1 MGIRAALVQF
11 ERESLERCGL
21 DYAGLKWCELGN
33 QRIGRKPAKEVYLS
47 YGVEA
52 HVAIDLN
59 GKDGAMPLNLDDPV
73 PFVFV
78 DQFDVITNYG
88 TSEHVNDQYHL
99 FKNAHDMCRVDGI
112 IINIVPRE
120 GHWPGHCR
128 HYYTERF
135 TQSLAEACGYEMV
148 HIALLDQDYYTSPK
162 NLIAFTYRKTEA
174 DFISPERFRAVEGL
188 VDSGDTS
195 RTGDYNKG
203 SLKNKLRAVWA
214 ILREQ

>member
-128 HYYTERF
+128 YYYTELF
-135 TQSLAEACGYEMV
+135 VQSLAEACGYE
-148 HIALLDQDYYTSPK
+148 IAHSAILDQDYYTSPK
-162 NLIAFTYRKTEA
+162 NLLAFTYRKKRA
-174 DFISPERFRAVEGL
+174 DFIPQERFREVEGL
-188 VDSGDTS
+188 FDSGNTS
-195 RTGDYNKG
+195 RTGDYNRG

-214 ILREQ
+214 IIREK

>member
-11 ERESLERCGL
+11 ERESLDHCAL
-21 DYAGLKWCELGN
+21 DFPGLKWCELGN
-33 QRIGRKPAKEVYLS
+33 QRIGNKPAKEAYLT
-47 YGVEA
+47 YGVQD

-73 PFVFV
+73 PFMFAG
-78 DQFDVITNYG
+78 QFDVITNYG

-99 FKNAHDMCRVDGI
+99 FKNAHDMCKVNGI

-128 HYYTERF
+128 YYYTELF
-135 TQSLAEACGYEMV
+135 KESLAEACDYELV
-148 HIALLDQDYYTSPK
+148 HSALLDQGYYGPPK
-162 NLIAFTYRKTEA
+162 NLLAFTFRKRREE
-174 DFISPERFRAVEGL
+174 FISRERFRQVEGL
-188 VDSGDTS
+188 VDSGDTR
-195 RTGDYNKG
+195 RTGDYNRG

-214 ILREQ
+214 ILRES

>member
-1 MGIRAALVQF
+1 MGIRAALAQF
-11 ERESLERCGL
+11 ERESLDRRGL
-21 DYAGLKWCELGN
+21 DYPGLKWCELGN
-33 QRIGRKPAKEVYLS
+33 QRIGRKPAKEAYLS

-59 GKDGAMPLNLDDPV
+59 GKDGAMPLDLDDPV

-88 TSEHVNDQYHL
+88 TSEHVNDQYQL
-99 FKNAHDMCRVDGI
+99 FKNAHDMCKVNGI

-120 GHWPGHCR
+120 DNWPGHCR
-128 HYYTERF
+128 YYYTERF
-135 TQSLAEACGYEMV
+135 SRSLAEACGYDIV
-148 HIALLDQDYYTSPK
+148 HSTILDRDYYAAPK
-162 NLIAFTYRKTEA
+162 NLVAFTYLKKPG
-174 DFISPERFRAVEGL
+174 DFISPERFREIDGL

-195 RTGDYNKG
+195 RTGDYNRG

-214 ILREQ
+214 ILRER